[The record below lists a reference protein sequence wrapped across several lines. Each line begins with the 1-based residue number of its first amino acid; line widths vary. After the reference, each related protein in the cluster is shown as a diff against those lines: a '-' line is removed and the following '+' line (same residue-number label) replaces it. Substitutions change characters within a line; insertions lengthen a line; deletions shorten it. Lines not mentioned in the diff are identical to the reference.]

1 MTRLMR
7 WILLLVLLVAPLG
20 VAAAP
25 AAAAPGNTTSIQ
37 VCNHSASVD
46 SINAYL
52 MGSAPGSWTIIPSQC
67 RTIPDYYGGQYN
79 LARVDVDI
87 GGSGGDVDSWH
98 KQKGN
103 QGWGPCYNNED
114 ESSDPY
120 SDTTGTVTWY
130 ATFSDIN
137 CHN

>member
-1 MTRLMR
+1 MR
-7 WILLLVLLVAPLG
+7 RLLLFLAAALL
-20 VAAAP
+20 AASASAP
-25 AAAAPGNTTSIQ
+25 AAAAPGPTTSIQ

-52 MGSAPGSWTIIPSQC
+52 MGSAPGSWNIAPSQC

-103 QGWGPCYNNED
+103 LGWGPCYNNED

-120 SDTTGTVTWY
+120 SDTNGTVTFY
-130 ATFSDIN
+130 ASFSDTN